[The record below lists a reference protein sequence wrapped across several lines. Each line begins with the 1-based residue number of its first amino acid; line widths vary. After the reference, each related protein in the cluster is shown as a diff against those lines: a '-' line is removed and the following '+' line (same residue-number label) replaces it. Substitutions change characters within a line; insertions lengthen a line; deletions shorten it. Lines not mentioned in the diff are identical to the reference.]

1 MLVYKFCLFSNLL
14 AISSAFAPHLLNG
27 VHSATAT
34 ATATATS
41 RGLVLVGGNG
51 NLLTAIHAASLSETE
66 GETSSL
72 AQTQTQTQTSDD
84 NNEDDD
90 DDEEWELE
98 EFENLSEPDFYGSEW
113 KIGTLMDGKQKITE
127 TWCRCVVKEDGQ
139 FLAIWGDGA
148 EGKWNFDAT
157 NQFFSISKDT
167 FGGWLG
173 KQIWAGSVED
183 YYFMEGTVRGWSPL
197 SPASVI
203 GQWQMKRLGVAPD
216 EAGVAPW
223 FEELEVED
231 EDEDEDEENENEN
244 ESSTVTEVAK
254 ETQDE
259 ENSTEV
265 AKESESDGDMSSPV
279 F

>member
-34 ATATATS
+34 ATATATL

-72 AQTQTQTQTSDD
+72 AQTQTQTQTQTSDD

-231 EDEDEDEENENEN
+231 EDEDEDEENE
-244 ESSTVTEVAK
+244 SSTVTEVAK

>member
-1 MLVYKFCLFSNLL
+1 MLAYKICLFSNLL
-14 AISSAFAPHLLNG
+14 AISAAFAPHLNG
-27 VHSATAT
+27 AHSATAP
-34 ATATATS
+34 S
-41 RGLVLVGGNG
+41 RRLVGGNL
-51 NLLTAIHAASLSETE
+51 NTAIHAASLSE
-66 GETSSL
+66 GETAPL
-72 AQTQTQTQTSDD
+72 AQTSD
-84 NNEDDD
+84 ED

-113 KIGTLMDGKQKITE
+113 KIGTLMDGKKKIVE

-148 EGKWNFDAT
+148 EGKWNFDST

-223 FEELEVED
+223 FET
-231 EDEDEDEENENEN
+231 EDEE
-244 ESSTVTEVAK
+244 SSTEVAMK
-254 ETQDE
+254 TQDE

-265 AKESESDGDMSSPV
+265 AKESDGDSSSPEV
-279 F
+279 